1 MGAAAARL
9 AWLRALSYECS
20 QRACVLIHMHR
31 WQGAGCYQYGRFF
44 QPKLSSASEQWPVSA
59 PLLSNCSVADKG
71 ARAEELDIVRRERR
85 RCLHDASLTHGLHV
99 QQRGRAIVMAATAR
113 LMIGEGVCVCV
124 CVCVLQKGSV
134 STLFR
139 ILPGF
144 WLVEGHGAL
153 FFEHTHGRAA

>member
-1 MGAAAARL
+1 MYSFICIDGKEPGATNMG
-9 AWLRALSYECS
+9 
-20 QRACVLIHMHR
+20 V
-31 WQGAGCYQYGRFF
+31 FF

-59 PLLSNCSVADKG
+59 PLLNTCSIADKG

-85 RCLHDASLTHGLHV
+85 RCLHDASLTHGLYV

-113 LMIGEGVCVCV
+113 LMTGEGVCVCV

-139 ILPGF
+139 MLPGF
-144 WLVEGHGAL
+144 WLVAGHGARI
-153 FFEHTHGRAA
+153 FEHTHGRAA

>member
-1 MGAAAARL
+1 MGVFSNRN
-9 AWLRALSYECS
+9 
-20 QRACVLIHMHR
+20 
-31 WQGAGCYQYGRFF
+31 F
-44 QPKLSSASEQWPVSA
+44 QAHLKQWPVSA
-59 PLLSNCSVADKG
+59 LLLSNCSVADKG

-85 RCLHDASLTHGLHV
+85 RCLHDASLTHGLYV

-134 STLFR
+134 STQFR